1 MKPIGLLVAAAV
13 LAAAIASPALAGWKL
28 VPHAQPIAVAK
39 GTLTVTPGE
48 DWNRQSSRPI
58 PKGELWTLDGLG
70 LNELYFVSGLIPG
83 ETIYKDTKK
92 KDRPLP
98 QFRAGAQLTDIPE
111 LFESSNR
118 VVLNTSMFQITGVE
132 PTTLGGQP
140 GVKFAYEYA
149 VEGSP
154 LTRKGIAA
162 GTISAG
168 KLYLISFTAPSIHY
182 FERDKARVE
191 ALMASAR
198 I

>member
-1 MKPIGLLVAAAV
+1 MKKLGVLVAVALV
-13 LAAAIASPALAGWKL
+13 ASATPALASWKL
-28 VPHAQPIAVAK
+28 VPHAVPIAVAK

-58 PKGELWTLDGLG
+58 PKGELWTLDGRG

-98 QFRAGAQLTDIPE
+98 PMRAGMQLTDIPE

-118 VVLNTSMFQITGVE
+118 VVLDTSMFQITGTE

-149 VEGSP
+149 VQGSP
-154 LTRKGIAA
+154 LIRKGIAA
-162 GTISAG
+162 GTIAAG

-182 FERDKARVE
+182 FDRDKARVE
-191 ALMASAR
+191 ALMASAK

>member
-1 MKPIGLLVAAAV
+1 MKPITLFVAVA
-13 LAAAIASPALAGWKL
+13 LAAAPAAPALAGWKL
-28 VPHAQPIAVAK
+28 VPQAKPIAVAK
-39 GTLTVTPGE
+39 GTLTITPAE
-48 DWNRQSSRPI
+48 AWNRQTSRPI

-98 QFRAGAQLTDIPE
+98 QMTRTTQLTDIPE

-118 VVLNTSMFQITGVE
+118 VVLNTSMFEITATE

-140 GVKFAYEYA
+140 GVKFAYRYA
-149 VEGSP
+149 VQGSP
-154 LTRKGIAA
+154 LIRRGLASA
-162 GTISAG
+162 TISAG
-168 KLYLISFTAPSIHY
+168 KLYLISFTAPAIHY
-182 FERDKARVE
+182 FDRDAARAE
-191 ALMASAR
+191 ALMASAT